1 MIAELHGADTKD
13 TLCAQVVCHAVG
25 KTYVL
30 RITECIKCSDSSG
43 YVRSAGSFEMPRG
56 LQIFEEKS
64 FLGRQRFVFRE
75 RRSIKY
81 AIIKFFSAEML
92 VDYCSAQNTVARQ
105 KGCYEGITQTGRGH
119 RVAPGQN

>member
-75 RRSIKY
+75 RGSIKY

-92 VDYCSAQNTVARQ
+92 VDYCSASIHSE
-105 KGCYEGITQTGRGH
+105 YRGQAE
-119 RVAPGQN
+119 RVL